1 MKNVKAVTTRLELP
15 VKSIKQVGRVIIL
28 EVRLMGEDKVIYFD
42 ENDSEITVVNTL
54 DWATTK
60 IMKEAFGE

>member
-54 DWATTK
+54 DWAMTK